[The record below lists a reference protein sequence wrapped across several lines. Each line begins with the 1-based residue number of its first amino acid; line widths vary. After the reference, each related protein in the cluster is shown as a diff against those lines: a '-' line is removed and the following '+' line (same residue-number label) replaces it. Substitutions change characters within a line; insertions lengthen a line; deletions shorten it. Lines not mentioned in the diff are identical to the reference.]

1 MLIKTDDI
9 INIVKQ
15 FNINITGVLHVG
27 AHDCEEMSFYNEV
40 GVHENDILWIDA
52 LESKVAQNKMRGIP
66 NVYHAV
72 VTNEDDS
79 EVVFNVANN
88 GQSSSVLDFGMLHQ
102 NSYPNIT
109 YVDKIV
115 SKTITL
121 NTFFH
126 RNNIDSRKYN
136 FWNFDIQGAELLAL
150 KGAINHIGNAKIM
163 YLEVNEKEVYKNCG
177 LITEIDQLLSAY
189 GFVRAITQMTT
200 EGWGDALYVKI

>member
-1 MLIKTDDI
+1 MLINFDDI
-9 INIVKQ
+9 RNTIKQ
-15 FNINITGVLHVG
+15 FNIEITGVLHVG
-27 AHDCEEMSFYNEV
+27 AHDCEEMSFYNYI
-40 GVHENDILWIDA
+40 GVHANDIVWLDA

-72 VTNEDDS
+72 VTDEDDS

-88 GQSSSVLDFGMLHQ
+88 GQSSSVLDFGMHQ
-102 NSYPNIT
+102 NYYPTIT

-121 NTFFH
+121 NTFFQ
-126 RNNIDSRKYN
+126 RNNIDGNKYN

-150 KGAINHIGNAKIM
+150 KGAINYIGNAKII
-163 YLEVNEKEVYKNCG
+163 YLEVNEEEVYKNCG
-177 LITEIDQLLSAY
+177 LITEIDQLLSAF
-189 GFVRAITQMTT
+189 GFVRAITEMTS

>member
-9 INIVKQ
+9 KNIIKQ

-27 AHDCEEMSFYNEV
+27 AHECEEMAFYNDI
-40 GVHENDILWIDA
+40 GVHANDMVWIDA

-72 VTNEDDS
+72 VTDKDDS
-79 EVVFNVANN
+79 EVIFNVANN
-88 GQSSSVLDFGMLHQ
+88 GQSSSVLDLGIHK
-102 NSYPNIT
+102 NYYPNIT

-121 NTFFH
+121 NTFFQ
-126 RNNIDSRKYN
+126 RNNLDGNKYN

-150 KGAINHIGNAKIM
+150 KGSLNYINSAKII

-177 LITEIDQLLSAY
+177 LITEIDQMLSAY
-189 GFVRAITQMTT
+189 GFIRAITQMTSAC
-200 EGWGDALYVKI
+200 WGDALYVKI